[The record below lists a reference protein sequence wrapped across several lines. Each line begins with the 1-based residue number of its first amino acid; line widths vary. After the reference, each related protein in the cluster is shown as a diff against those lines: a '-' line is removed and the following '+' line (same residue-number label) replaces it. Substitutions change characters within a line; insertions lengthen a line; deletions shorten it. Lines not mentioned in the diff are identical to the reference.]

1 LYFRR
6 YVENYLH
13 QTPDQFLVEGL
24 AETYGDEFART
35 MVAVQK
41 WNIYAAAGMSPE
53 DLKAGGFLPP
63 DLFSGDYL
71 YGEVIVSGGT
81 YEYTARAYMEGTTLA
96 IRGITFFPVGNTPP
110 PGGARLIAWQA
121 QIIEEARAMGFTEL
135 EVQYTRL
142 SNGRSYTFRIP
153 LSGGDR
159 K

>member
-1 LYFRR
+1 
-6 YVENYLH
+6 
-13 QTPDQFLVEGL
+13 
-24 AETYGDEFART
+24 
-35 MVAVQK
+35 
-41 WNIYAAAGMSPE
+41 
-53 DLKAGGFLPP
+53 
-63 DLFSGDYL
+63 
-71 YGEVIVSGGT
+71 
-81 YEYTARAYMEGTTLA
+81 MEGTTLA